1 MRIFFA
7 LLVCFATSSNALA
20 EEESGQPLDACLDK
34 AMSTAATIDCIG
46 RDYERNDAELNRIYK
61 ALLEKSSS
69 EDDAKEIRG
78 RLIESQRAW
87 LKFRDTNCRWRGRVM
102 LGGTGERVII
112 AGCLNQMTIDRVK
125 ELKAD

>member
-7 LLVCFATSSNALA
+7 LFICFAASAGAKA
-20 EEESGQPLDACLDK
+20 EDASQPLDACLDK
-34 AMSTAATIDCIG
+34 AMSTAATMDCIG
-46 RDYERNDAELNRIYK
+46 RDFERNDAELNRIYK
-61 ALLEKSSS
+61 TLLEKNSS

-87 LKFRDTNCRWRGRVM
+87 LKFRDTNCSWRGSVM
-102 LGGTGERVII
+102 LGGTGEKVIVS
-112 AGCLNQMTIDRVK
+112 GCVNQMTIDRVK